1 MNSRTNIL
9 IIVEIRN
16 VWYIYALYVV
26 KWRVM

>member
-16 VWYIYALYVV
+16 VWYIYALNVV
-26 KWRVM
+26 KWRVI